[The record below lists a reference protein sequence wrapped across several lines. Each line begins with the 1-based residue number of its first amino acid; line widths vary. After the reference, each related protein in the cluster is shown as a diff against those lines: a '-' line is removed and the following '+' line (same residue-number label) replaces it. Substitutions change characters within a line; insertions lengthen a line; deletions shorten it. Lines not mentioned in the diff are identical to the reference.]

1 MAHKIMADLKV
12 KIYNEEG
19 NIVGEESLDPKI
31 FGLTINTSLLHQAVT
46 AYQANTRV
54 TLAHTKD
61 RGEVSGGGKKPWRQK
76 GTGRARHG
84 STRSPIWV
92 GGGVTFGPTSDR
104 NFKEKINKKMKRK
117 ALLMSLSD
125 KASLNHIVVL
135 DSFVMPEHKT
145 KRMVTLFKKLP
156 VTGSLLFVLPEV
168 DPVISKS
175 TGNLSKVRTT
185 TVSSLNVFDVI
196 KAGTLLT
203 TSAGIKKMNEQ
214 FSRGA
219 RIGIKIK

>member
-1 MAHKIMADLKV
+1 MADLKV

-19 NIVGEESLDPKI
+19 NIVGEENLEPKI
-31 FGLTINTSLLHQAVT
+31 FGVTPNISLLHQAVT
-46 AYQANTRV
+46 AHQANTRV

-92 GGGVTFGPTSDR
+92 GGGVTFGPTSNR

-125 KASLNHIVVL
+125 KASLKHIVVL
-135 DSFVMPEHKT
+135 DSLVMSEYKT
-145 KRMVTLFKKLP
+145 KRVATLLKKLP

-168 DPVISKS
+168 DSVISKS
-175 TGNLSKVRTT
+175 TGNLPKVTAT
-185 TVSSLNVFDVI
+185 TVSSLNVYDVI
-196 KAGTLLT
+196 RAGTLLT

-214 FSRGA
+214 FLSGVKT
-219 RIGIKIK
+219 GKKFK

>member
-1 MAHKIMADLKV
+1 MSALKV

-19 NIVGEESLDPKI
+19 NIVGEENLDPKI
-31 FGLTINTSLLHQAVT
+31 FGVIPNSSLLHQAVV

-61 RGEVSGGGKKPWRQK
+61 RGEVAGGGKKPWRQK

-84 STRSPIWV
+84 SIRSPIWV

-125 KASLNHIVVL
+125 KASLNHIIIL
-135 DSFVMPEHKT
+135 DTFVMPEHKT
-145 KRMVTLFKKLP
+145 KRVVTLLKKLP
-156 VTGSLLFVLPEV
+156 VIGSLLFVLPEV
-168 DPVISKS
+168 DSVISKS
-175 TGNLSKVRTT
+175 TSNLPKVRAT

-203 TSAGIKKMNEQ
+203 TSAGIKRMNEL
-214 FSRGA
+214 FLRKVKTGK
-219 RIGIKIK
+219 KIK